1 VRHGGII
8 CTLLAAG
15 VAVLSSSLVPE
26 PANRDEA
33 ARLGQFEQSLA
44 ASADGGDAILQGAEA
59 WLQAVGRGL
68 RR

>member
-1 VRHGGII
+1 MRHGGII

-15 VAVLSSSLVPE
+15 AAVLSSSLVPD

-33 ARLGQFEQSLA
+33 VRLRQFERSVVLPA
-44 ASADGGDAILQGAEA
+44 DADGAAVRGAEA
-59 WLQAVGRGL
+59 WLEAVGRGL